1 MEQETFLKF
10 FPRDF
15 EPTEKPL
22 DELLKEVR
30 ENSFYAHLL
39 VDTLLDETDYN
50 TITTIGN
57 SRYGLQFAIGG
68 RLKNWNYG
76 YFRLLGGWNTNLR
89 LKLSTWL
96 DWKDTNPENFREN
109 LFNTRINEG
118 HEDILTISSDDERY
132 AGISIPIPG
141 HERRLVESD
150 LRIEIAIG
158 RHKLAPLDPNQSL
171 FWWAMSDFIPRFFE
185 EKVKPVANVPLKEM
199 IRWKPGRSDELLP

>member
-1 MEQETFLKF
+1 MKPETFRDF
-10 FPRDF
+10 FPKDF
-15 EPTEKPL
+15 EPAEKPL

-30 ENSFYAHLL
+30 ESSFYAHLL

-50 TITTIGN
+50 TIVTIGD
-57 SRYGLQFAIGG
+57 SRFGPHFAIGG
-68 RLKNWNYG
+68 KLKDWDFG

-89 LKLSTWL
+89 LKLSEWL
-96 DWKDTNPENFREN
+96 NWNDTTPDQFREN

-132 AGISIPIPG
+132 AGMAIPIPG

-158 RHKLAPLDPNQSL
+158 RHKLAPLDPSQSL
-171 FWWAMSDFIPRFFE
+171 FWWTMSDFIPRFLK
-185 EKVKPVANVPLKEM
+185 EKVKPVANVPLEEM
-199 IRWKPGRSDELLP
+199 IRWKPGRDE